1 MYLYKCIKIDL
12 GKIDY
17 YLSHL
22 NFETLKILKVNSEF
36 VMMALTWNKVLKK
49 GTKRGKGLY

>member
-1 MYLYKCIKIDL
+1 MDL

-36 VMMALTWNKVLKK
+36 VMMALTWNRVLKK
-49 GTKRGKGLY
+49 GTKRVKGLH